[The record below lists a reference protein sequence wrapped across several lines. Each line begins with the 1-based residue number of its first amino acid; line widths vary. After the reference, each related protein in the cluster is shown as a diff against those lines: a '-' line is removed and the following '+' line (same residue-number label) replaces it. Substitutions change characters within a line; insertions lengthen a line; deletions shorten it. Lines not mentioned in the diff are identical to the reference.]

1 MKVYLVGGAVR
12 DQIMGLTVKDRDYVV
27 VGSTS
32 EEMVKLGYKPVGKD
46 FPVFLHPKTHYEYA
60 LARTERKVSK
70 GYKGFKVYASKEV
83 TLEEDLE
90 RRDLTI
96 NAIAKD
102 KRGQFIDPFNGIDDI
117 RNKILRHVSSAFVE
131 DPIRVFRIARF
142 SARFYQFKIHPTTQT
157 ILKKIVKNKEI
168 EAVAS
173 ERVWHEISVG
183 LLEKKSHF
191 MFDVLHQCGALQ
203 VLIPE
208 INYVKNKNYIK
219 RSLEYGNKFKYSL
232 DIKAAIFFM
241 HVYTSKTSVK
251 DIAKIYTRLSVPNSV
266 RKLTEKLADN
276 MTDLKEFKK
285 LKPRQILDLIYKMD
299 LFRNPDMLIDIIKIL
314 EAYNEGQAKKYKSV
328 GSTLKALQKYLK
340 HLNKLNLG
348 LISQNKTNLDIKA
361 SIYEARL
368 HVLKKFI

>member
-1 MKVYLVGGAVR
+1 MKIYLVGGAVR

-70 GYKGFKVYASKEV
+70 GYKGFKVYTSKEV

-102 KRGQFIDPFNGIDDI
+102 KRGQFIDPFNGTGDI
-117 RNKILRHVSSAFVE
+117 RKKILRHVSSAFVE
-131 DPIRVFRIARF
+131 DPIRVLRIARF
-142 SARFYQFKIHPTTQT
+142 SARFHQFKIHPTTQS

-173 ERVWHEISVG
+173 ERVWREISVG
-183 LLEKKSHF
+183 LLEKKSHL

-241 HVYTSKTSVK
+241 HVYASKTRVK
-251 DIAKIYTRLSVPNSV
+251 EIAKIYTRLSVPNSV

-276 MTDLKEFKK
+276 MTDLREFKK
-285 LKPRQILDLIYKMD
+285 LKPRQILDLIYRMD
-299 LFRNPDMLIDIIKIL
+299 LFRNPDVLIDIIKIL

-368 HVLKKFI
+368 HVLKKLI

>member
-117 RNKILRHVSSAFVE
+117 RKKILRHVSSAFVE
-131 DPIRVFRIARF
+131 DPIRVLRIARF
-142 SARFYQFKIHPTTQT
+142 SARFHQFKIHPTTQT

-191 MFDVLHQCGALQ
+191 MFDVLHQCRALQ

-241 HVYTSKTSVK
+241 HVYASKNDVK

-276 MTDLKEFKK
+276 MTDLREFKK

-299 LFRNPDMLIDIIKIL
+299 LFRNPDVLIDIIKIL

-348 LISQNKTNLDIKA
+348 LISQDKTNLDIKA

>member
-117 RNKILRHVSSAFVE
+117 RKKILRHVSSAFVE

-299 LFRNPDMLIDIIKIL
+299 LFRNPDVLIDIIKIL

>member
-131 DPIRVFRIARF
+131 DPIRVLRIARF
-142 SARFYQFKIHPTTQT
+142 SARFHQFKIHPTTQT

-241 HVYTSKTSVK
+241 HVYASKNDVK

-276 MTDLKEFKK
+276 MTDLREFKK

-299 LFRNPDMLIDIIKIL
+299 LFRNPDVLIDIIKIL

>member
-131 DPIRVFRIARF
+131 DPIRVLRIARF

-299 LFRNPDMLIDIIKIL
+299 LFRNPDVLIDIIKIL

>member
-117 RNKILRHVSSAFVE
+117 RKKILRHVSSAFVE
-131 DPIRVFRIARF
+131 DPIRVLRIARF
-142 SARFYQFKIHPTTQT
+142 SARFHQFKIHPTTQS

-183 LLEKKSHF
+183 LLEKKSHL
-191 MFDVLHQCGALQ
+191 MFDVLHQCGALE

-219 RSLEYGNKFKYSL
+219 RSLEYANNFKYSL

-241 HVYTSKTSVK
+241 HVYVSKTSVK
-251 DIAKIYTRLSVPNSV
+251 DIAKIHSRLSVPNSV

-276 MTDLKEFKK
+276 MTDLRQFKK
-285 LKPRQILDLIYKMD
+285 LKPPQILDLIYKMD
-299 LFRNPDMLIDIIKIL
+299 LFRNPDVLIDIIKIL

>member
-117 RNKILRHVSSAFVE
+117 RKKILRHVSSAFVE
-131 DPIRVFRIARF
+131 DPIRVLRIARF
-142 SARFYQFKIHPTTQT
+142 SARFHQFKIHPTTQT

-241 HVYTSKTSVK
+241 HVYASKTSVK

-276 MTDLKEFKK
+276 MTDLREFKK

-299 LFRNPDMLIDIIKIL
+299 LFRNPDVLIDIIKIL

-348 LISQNKTNLDIKA
+348 LISQNKTNLDIKS

>member
-1 MKVYLVGGAVR
+1 MKIYLVGGAVR

-70 GYKGFKVYASKEV
+70 GYKGFKVYTSKEV

-102 KRGQFIDPFNGIDDI
+102 KRGQFIDPFNGTGDI
-117 RNKILRHVSSAFVE
+117 RKKILRHVSSAFVE
-131 DPIRVFRIARF
+131 DPIRVLRIARF
-142 SARFYQFKIHPTTQT
+142 SARFHQFKIHPTTQS

-183 LLEKKSHF
+183 LLEKKSHL

-241 HVYTSKTSVK
+241 HVYASKTRVK
-251 DIAKIYTRLSVPNSV
+251 EIAKIYTRLSVPNSV

-276 MTDLKEFKK
+276 MTDLREFKK
-285 LKPRQILDLIYKMD
+285 LKPRQILDLIYRMD
-299 LFRNPDMLIDIIKIL
+299 LFRNPDVLIDIIKIL
-314 EAYNEGQAKKYKSV
+314 EAYNEGQAKKYKSI

-348 LISQNKTNLDIKA
+348 LISQNKTNLDIKS